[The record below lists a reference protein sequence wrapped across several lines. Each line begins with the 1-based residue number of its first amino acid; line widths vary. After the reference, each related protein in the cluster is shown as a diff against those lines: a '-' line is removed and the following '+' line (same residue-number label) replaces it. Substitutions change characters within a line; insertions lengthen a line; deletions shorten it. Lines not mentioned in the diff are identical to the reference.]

1 MGTGSPR
8 WSHTLTKM
16 RRGPTLGRSAAL
28 RRTIKSSN
36 GTRLSSLTCTWRDPL
51 AEHLLLFSDAV
62 TRDLLQDLHWAI
74 PHAFRQ
80 RFQLALDQSNTSKG
94 ETLSKWETL
103 SNDMLKSQA
112 DFEDGKEGGFWGKI
126 WYNLGG
132 AKDAVDPWIALI
144 PNEYGLAVVKMGV
157 AVLLKVC
164 STPRRDPRGCLPVR
178 HSGGAGV
185 C

>member
-1 MGTGSPR
+1 M
-8 WSHTLTKM
+8 
-16 RRGPTLGRSAAL
+16 
-28 RRTIKSSN
+28 
-36 GTRLSSLTCTWRDPL
+36 
-51 AEHLLLFSDAV
+51 
-62 TRDLLQDLHWAI
+62 
-74 PHAFRQ
+74 
-80 RFQLALDQSNTSKG
+80 DQSNTSKG
-94 ETLSKWETL
+94 ETLSKWEKL

-164 STPRRDPRGCLPVR
+164 STPPTR
-178 HSGGAGV
+178 S
-185 C
+185 